1 MMKIKQT
8 IAIIGAT
15 GKMGSAISKAIS
27 AGNYRLLLKSSK
39 RNELDEL
46 VQEIRN
52 NNVSADVEAIACPTE
67 ACWEADIIVLAIPYE
82 AEKII
87 AEKIKEVAN
96 QKIIISI
103 SRPLNKG
110 YDEQLIGP
118 ATSAAEEL
126 QEFLPN
132 SKLVKAFNKI
142 SAADLTTTEIDGKQ
156 ADVFIAG
163 NDEEALE
170 TVKEI
175 VITAGYHPVITGS
188 FGSKNPETMRL

>member
-39 RNELDEL
+39 RNELDDL